1 MGSPTLSCW
10 STKLRRFPSFLWF
23 VNWPRKVLQLR
34 SRKVQF
40 QFFIYKRIQ
49 VTSLKSR
56 NIYTQVFAVLLQ
68 TFLLPI
74 FSFWKRKTKKEERIS
89 EKKKKKE
96 IEKKPLVT
104 YIYSSIAVASLY
116 QYSSIA
122 HPCWRLRRWSR
133 LGAKNRVGA
142 EQSQTALLL
151 LLLLLLLLP
160 LLLLLLPRFHEFS
173 APREETQL
181 ILSTTFTITLSAS
194 ATSSFFFVRWRSIQ
208 HRSLHSENCEGGRS
222 SNLPNNATWRERA
235 EREAMFGVG
244 SKIFLRGVCHYELT
258 LVHYVLHS

>member
-1 MGSPTLSCW
+1 MERTKVPKIHRNKPPWKTASASSYSSLSLQDLFW
-10 STKLRRFPSFLWF
+10 NLNAFYNSILSSTGFFSHDFF
-23 VNWPRKVLQLR
+23 VPF
-34 SRKVQF
+34 SG
-40 QFFIYKRIQ
+40 
-49 VTSLKSR
+49 
-56 NIYTQVFAVLLQ
+56 IYTHKSLQ
-68 TFLLPI
+68 SFCKPF
-74 FSFWKRKTKKEERIS
+74 FSPFSLFGKTKKEERIW
-89 EKKKKKE
+89 EEEDRKKTFG
-96 IEKKPLVT
+96 T
-104 YIYSSIAVASLY
+104 YIAAVASH

-208 HRSLHSENCEGGRS
+208 HRSLHSGMQKYLEH
-222 SNLPNNATWRERA
+222 
-235 EREAMFGVG
+235 
-244 SKIFLRGVCHYELT
+244 II
-258 LVHYVLHS
+258 